1 MSHAAHVSIRVE
13 FNSKGWSTSSPSQVF
28 FRSAECYDWNLILK
42 TVFVFFVFF
51 GRLHSQTETDR
62 TFHLSTIARQTLY
75 HMVSQ
80 RLLSATSKAK
90 LPKLVMVSMG
100 IPKIHYFRFVNHQEL
115 CFCLPKM
122 TAFCLPLLVVCL
134 SSFLLAFYL
143 ASLLSLLL
151 PFAASAAVG
160 GTSNGPNG
168 MQRHDFSASCIGK

>member
-1 MSHAAHVSIRVE
+1 
-13 FNSKGWSTSSPSQVF
+13 
-28 FRSAECYDWNLILK
+28 
-42 TVFVFFVFF
+42 
-51 GRLHSQTETDR
+51 
-62 TFHLSTIARQTLY
+62 
-75 HMVSQ
+75 MVSQ

-168 MQRHDFSASCIGK
+168 MQRHDLRKAGATARIFRHFAQDCILKDLKMDPAGRTLSCGSTLLTIY